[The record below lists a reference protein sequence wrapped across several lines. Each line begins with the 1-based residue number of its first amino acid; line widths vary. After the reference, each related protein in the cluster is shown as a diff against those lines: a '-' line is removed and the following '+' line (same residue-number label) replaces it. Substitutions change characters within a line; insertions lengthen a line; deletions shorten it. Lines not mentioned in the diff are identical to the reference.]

1 MLQSEITRGITTHKI
16 SLQKPQEIMTSAR
29 LDLTNPQF
37 KLWESY
43 REILIKFTEMFVNTA
58 EVSEIFYMTDD
69 FFSIV
74 GVTH

>member
-29 LDLTNPQF
+29 LDLINHEF

-43 REILIKFTEMFVNTA
+43 RDFKFTEMLMKTA
-58 EVSEIFYMTDD
+58 EVSEIFYMTDY
-69 FFSIV
+69 FLNIA
-74 GVTH
+74 GVPH